1 MNVRYRLNISA
12 GLAKMGQKVLI
23 IWDNSF
29 LAQPHDAIFL
39 ISACLVISKIIQ
51 LNWKKKQNSFIGI
64 YFLESWVRWNVVNVL
79 CSE

>member
-51 LNWKKKQNSFIGI
+51 LNWKKKKTHLLVFI
-64 YFLESWVRWNVVNVL
+64 FLNLGLDEML
-79 CSE
+79 